1 MDAGNSDAPIL
12 PVPPE
17 PFALIVGPSMRG
29 ASDDALET
37 AIRHMGLRPERA
49 ASDDPDI
56 VAKIGP
62 PLLRLHFGRVSVL
75 AGRAAGT
82 ALDLVD
88 PAHPATSLL
97 AASLPRDWREGG
109 QCWIFIPEG
118 DGRATREQPTQMREF
133 FKVMLLLIDLFEA
146 SHFFWSPARLWSD
159 APLLRASIAEMLA
172 SGMPPVLHLIAFRRH
187 GAEGGEFVGTRGLG
201 LFAGQELEGRIP
213 RGWTVAEMVK
223 RLARLSL
230 DMMLN
235 GPIHDSRRMR
245 GLEPGEWVQLS
256 PLAASE
262 KGRAR
267 VLVEFGR
274 DA

>member
-1 MDAGNSDAPIL
+1 MDAGNSDALIL

-17 PFALIVGPSMRG
+17 PFALIVGPSMRRL
-29 ASDDALET
+29 SDDALET

-49 ASDDPDI
+49 TSDDPDI
-56 VAKIGP
+56 VAKIEP

-109 QCWIFIPEG
+109 QCWMFIPE
-118 DGRATREQPTQMREF
+118 DDARATREQPTQMREF

-159 APLLRASIAEMLA
+159 APQLRASIAEMLA

-187 GAEGGEFVGTRGLG
+187 DAEGGEFVGTRGLG

-235 GPIHDSRRMR
+235 GPIQDSRRMR

-256 PLAASE
+256 PLTANE
-262 KGRAR
+262 ERR

-274 DA
+274 NA